1 MSLPP
6 DLRVLCR
13 RLASTSPDDLPRLCP
28 ILVNQLLRC
37 GPVLSAPHEAKTKN
51 DSSDVTVHIHKLK
64 TQINTLLNGKNNNG
78 RFTAVILIK
87 AMVDVGGWECLRL
100 SLPWVQG
107 LLSII
112 QVLHP
117 Y

>member
-1 MSLPP
+1 
-6 DLRVLCR
+6 
-13 RLASTSPDDLPRLCP
+13 
-28 ILVNQLLRC
+28 
-37 GPVLSAPHEAKTKN
+37 VLSAPHESKTKN
-51 DSSDVTVHIHKLK
+51 DSSDVAVHVHRLK

-78 RFTAVILIK
+78 RFAAVVLIK

-112 QVLHP
+112 QVRVP
-117 Y
+117 AEQMIDQTC